1 MKKTISV
8 ILIFILVITGCSPA
22 GDAGRGTKTVETGCF
37 SLEVPSQARENK
49 SMNEDAAV
57 CYVNLIKGLYTMVIE
72 EDKEI
77 FAQMLSDEGLSD
89 YYTPD
94 LAGYNSVVLDAW
106 GNDVDGLDI
115 ISDID
120 SDTLV
125 VNALP
130 RISNT
135 FTIISDGVHFMY
147 DIACIEGK
155 RNYYQLVFFCQ
166 EKDMKKYSAVREKAG
181 PLAPLFLRGYF

>member
-22 GDAGRGTKTVETGCF
+22 GDAGRGTKTVETGSF

-77 FAQMLSDEGLSD
+77 FAQMLPTEEMRRSGCIERLFRN
-89 YYTPD
+89 
-94 LAGYNSVVLDAW
+94 NSVAF
-106 GNDVDGLDI
+106 
-115 ISDID
+115 
-120 SDTLV
+120 DTATGFIKV
-125 VNALP
+125 
-130 RISNT
+130 
-135 FTIISDGVHFMY
+135 G
-147 DIACIEGK
+147 
-155 RNYYQLVFFCQ
+155 Q
-166 EKDMKKYSAVREKAG
+166 
-181 PLAPLFLRGYF
+181 

>member
-22 GDAGRGTKTVETGCF
+22 GDAGRGTKTVETGSF

-72 EDKEI
+72 EDKER

-166 EKDMKKYSAVREKAG
+166 ENDMTKYSAVREKVLGSFAEK
-181 PLAPLFLRGYF
+181 